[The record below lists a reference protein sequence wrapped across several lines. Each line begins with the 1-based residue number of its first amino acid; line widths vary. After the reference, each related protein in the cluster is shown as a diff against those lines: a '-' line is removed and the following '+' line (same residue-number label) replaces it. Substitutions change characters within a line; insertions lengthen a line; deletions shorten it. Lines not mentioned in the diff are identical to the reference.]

1 LGNGQRENRGDSHV
15 SFVDD
20 SDEVG
25 EERTNENRSIN
36 LISETLNTNL
46 IHDQKSTR
54 KQAEIMTQEG
64 FMSDECDEKRS
75 YTP

>member
-1 LGNGQRENRGDSHV
+1 MGTGQKSNRGDSHI

-25 EERTNENRSIN
+25 EERVQADRSIN
-36 LISETLNTNL
+36 LISETLSTNL
-46 IHDQKSTR
+46 IHDHKSTR
-54 KQAEIMTQEG
+54 KQAEIMTHEG